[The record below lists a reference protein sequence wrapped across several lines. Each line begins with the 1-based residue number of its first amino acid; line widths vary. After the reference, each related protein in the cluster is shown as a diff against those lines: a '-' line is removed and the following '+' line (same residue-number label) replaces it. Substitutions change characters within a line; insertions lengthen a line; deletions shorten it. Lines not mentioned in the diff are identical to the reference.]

1 MNTTMEDI
9 ARECG
14 VTKMTVSRVLA
25 GKDNVKPATRERIL
39 EAATRLK
46 YEINTLAQNLNM
58 NRSGFVAVATPFEGL
73 LGSPY
78 FSEVV
83 LGFDQV
89 FKDADLDLAL
99 FNTHSESFNDGAKLA
114 KLYRQRRVDGLLVV
128 AAHTDDQFIA
138 TLEQRQLPMVVV
150 GEQVASTNV
159 CSVSCHDA
167 RGIDLVCSH
176 LYALGHRK
184 IAFIEGPR
192 DFLTAIRRKQAY
204 LDFCQQQGLEVPA
217 SYIQPGA
224 FTMNSGRMAGSAL
237 LDLADRPTAIVAA
250 NDMMAFGVME
260 AARARKLDIPGDVS
274 VTGFDD
280 LAAAAERYPS
290 LTTIHQPV
298 REMGVL
304 GAQLLL
310 KAMARDPAS
319 MQQTTL
325 DVSLVIRESTRPPRP
340 TFATPD
346 AGCPA

>member
-25 GKDNVKPATRERIL
+25 GKDNVKAATRARIL
-39 EAATRLK
+39 EAAARLK
-46 YEINTLAQNLNM
+46 YEINTLAQNLNT

-78 FSEVV
+78 FSEVL

-138 TLEQRQLPMVVV
+138 TLEQRHLPMVVV
-150 GEQVASTNV
+150 GEQVISPNV

-167 RGIDLVCSH
+167 RGIDLICSH
-176 LYALGHRK
+176 LYDLGHRK
-184 IAFIEGPR
+184 IAFIEGPP

-204 LDFCQQQGLEVPA
+204 IDFCQSHGLVMPPA
-217 SYIQPGA
+217 YIQPGA
-224 FTMNSGRMAGSAL
+224 FTMSSGRLAGNAL
-237 LDLADRPTAIVAA
+237 MDLNDQPTAIVAA
-250 NDMMAFGVME
+250 NDMMAFGVIE
-260 AARARKLDIPGDVS
+260 AAHARRIDVPGDIS

-280 LAAAAERYPS
+280 LASAAERFPS

-304 GAQLLL
+304 GAQHLL
-310 KAMARDPAS
+310 KAMAGGQAS
-319 MQQTTL
+319 MEQTTL

-340 TFATPD
+340 
-346 AGCPA
+346 AGTRPEAIAPQ